1 MFDFFGDVYSD
12 HGWFGLVGAIVLIL
26 AVVFGILCL
35 ETWLA
40 MALWNGCAVPAVAV
54 LNEVGFWQMWGI
66 TLLCNILFKSV
77 HNSKSKKE

>member
-1 MFDFFGDVYSD
+1 MFDFDDIYEDKGCVAVIAVV
-12 HGWFGLVGAIVLIL
+12 LIVLAIVF
-26 AVVFGILCL
+26 AILCL

-66 TLLCNILFKSV
+66 TLLCNILFKNVYS
-77 HNSKSKKE
+77 SSKKKE